1 VTALLTAAA
10 IGLAPAC
17 PPGIPPEASIR
28 AYDVEDE
35 GGRLTATHTIAL
47 EAQDRDGPL
56 RNVAFT
62 LPPSASTRGTE
73 GNPAFSVDT
82 PGRVPVTATW
92 SHYVEADGSTCTAS
106 AQGTFQ
112 IRPARALTFVAP
124 RPGWSISEYFQAVIR
139 PGKHGDLRPVQLRLR
154 GTRRARLPGPGARLQ
169 TATLALRKG
178 DAGLSR
184 GQSRKL
190 RAAGWEFFVG
200 FVDERE
206 IGIGAKIVETGR
218 GRRGYKRG
226 FGYTLELVQAKHRVG
241 RLRVTG
247 HCGYLGCRWRAM
259 R

>member
-1 VTALLTAAA
+1 
-10 IGLAPAC
+10 
-17 PPGIPPEASIR
+17 
-28 AYDVEDE
+28 
-35 GGRLTATHTIAL
+35 
-47 EAQDRDGPL
+47 
-56 RNVAFT
+56 
-62 LPPSASTRGTE
+62 
-73 GNPAFSVDT
+73 
-82 PGRVPVTATW
+82 
-92 SHYVEADGSTCTAS
+92 
-106 AQGTFQ
+106 
-112 IRPARALTFVAP
+112 
-124 RPGWSISEYFQAVIR
+124 
-139 PGKHGDLRPVQLRLR
+139 
-154 GTRRARLPGPGARLQ
+154 
-169 TATLALRKG
+169 
-178 DAGLSR
+178 LSR